1 MLINKIEDIKKD
13 LDKLDIPV
21 SFNININTYFTL
33 IKVFNKGF
41 KDYYPTSIFG
51 IKIVLNEDIPNG
63 YALVYHGCD
72 QVSVIKLYK
81 YGEYKK

>member
-33 IKVFNKGF
+33 IKIFNKGF
-41 KDYYPTSIFG
+41 KDYYPISIFG

-63 YALVYHGCD
+63 YALVYHGCY

-81 YGEYKK
+81 